1 MKKISILLIC
11 SFYFASGFSDEITT
25 NNLSTQTNSG
35 SSLVISTATEK
46 TKIVKPSD
54 HASPMAMNATPTPL
68 GKDIREGNIPTIDQP
83 KQQQQLVGSD
93 SSTWTPAYLKVKKFK
108 KCLSTENYR
117 GWQGYCFP
125 AEQPKECPDQSWD
138 ELSKMN
144 LIPCTNPSK

>member
-1 MKKISILLIC
+1 M
-11 SFYFASGFSDEITT
+11 A
-25 NNLSTQTNSG
+25 
-35 SSLVISTATEK
+35 TAE
-46 TKIVKPSD
+46 TKIVKPSY
-54 HASPMAMNATPTPL
+54 HNTPMAMNATPTPL
-68 GKDIREGNIPTIDQP
+68 AKDIREGNIPVIDQP

-125 AEQPKECPDQSWD
+125 AEQPKECPNESWD

-144 LIPCTNPSK
+144 LIPCSNPGK